1 MKNKDLIKQGLLEK
15 LNVAMKSEDEG
26 AIAEAFADF
35 ATEVQQNVLNDVA
48 AYRETQDVAILQR
61 RGVRVL
67 TQKEK
72 EFYEG
77 YIEKLKIDPKQAFSG
92 SDNALPESVIE
103 DVLGNIKTNHPLLQL
118 IDFKPT
124 TAKVKLVMNA
134 QGSQK
139 ATWGALNS
147 TITKELNASL
157 KNKELTICK
166 LTAYLT
172 ISQDMLEA
180 GAEWL
185 DAYVREILSESIALG
200 LEDAIITGTGKN
212 MPIGMDRQVQDDVTV
227 TSGEYPKKEKIVLI
241 NFSPTNYG
249 ELLSKIATDPN
260 DSEKAR
266 PLNQVVLIVNPFD
279 YFTKIMPATT
289 VLRPDGTYATEVF
302 PFPTVV
308 IQSCAVERNTAIIG
322 LPSKYFLSIGP
333 GTNGGKIE
341 YSDEFKFL
349 DDLRTYKI
357 KMFGNG
363 RATDDNAFKLLDISK
378 LVAVDREVVVKEVKG
393 TVNTKAAEK

>member
-1 MKNKDLIKQGLLEK
+1 MINKDLIKQGLLER
-15 LNVAMKSEDEG
+15 LNTAMKSEDEG

-35 ATEVQQNVLNDVA
+35 ADEIQQNVLNDVK
-48 AYRETQDVAILQR
+48 AYKETQDIAILQR

-72 EFYEG
+72 SFYDG
-77 YIEKLKIDPKQAFSG
+77 YIQRLKADPKQVFTG

-103 DVLGNIKTNHPLLQL
+103 DVLNNIKTNHPLLQL
-118 IDFKPT
+118 INFRAT

-139 ATWGALNS
+139 AAWGELNS
-147 TITKELNASL
+147 AITKELNASL

-166 LTAYLT
+166 LTAYLV

-185 DAYVREILSESIALG
+185 DAYVREILAESIALG

-212 MPIGMDRQVQDDVTV
+212 MPIGMDRQVQDDVSVSGGIYPQKTKISV
-227 TSGEYPKKEKIVLI
+227 TS
-241 NFSPTNYG
+241 FSPANYG
-249 ELLSKIATDPN
+249 ELLAKIATDPN
-260 DSEKAR
+260 DDTKAR
-266 PLNQVVLIVNPFD
+266 PVENVVLVVNPFD
-279 YFTKIMPATT
+279 YFTKVMPATT
-289 VLRPDGTYATEVF
+289 VLRPDGTYATNVF
-302 PFPTVV
+302 PYPTTV
-308 IQSCAVERNTAIIG
+308 IQSCAITRDTAIIG

-333 GTNGGKIE
+333 GTSGGKIE
-341 YSDEFKFL
+341 YSDDFKFL

-357 KMFGNG
+357 KMYVNG
-363 RATDDNAFKLLDISK
+363 RATDDNAFKFLDISK

-393 TVNTKAAEK
+393 IVNTKVSE